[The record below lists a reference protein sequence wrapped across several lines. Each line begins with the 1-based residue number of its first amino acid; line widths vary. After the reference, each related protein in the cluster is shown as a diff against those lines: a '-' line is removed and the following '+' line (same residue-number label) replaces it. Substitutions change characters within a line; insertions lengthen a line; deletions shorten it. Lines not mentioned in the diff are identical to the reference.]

1 VVPPKSRVVWVLV
14 ALVLAAPAAQAAAGV
29 EPLRPDEIG
38 PFLDRVAAANRIY
51 SQDMVAYQ
59 EYDVRLLI
67 MHWHF
72 TGRVLKTSDV
82 AEVVLEG
89 APALFPKE
97 ISATLFEVADWL
109 ETFAIEYQGVES
121 LDGHLYHRFYGT
133 PLPGE
138 ESQTRWG
145 TIWVDP
151 KTFLINR
158 IQVQY
163 WWGRVTDPAGL
174 PYRRRVRAPGPPT
187 GACGPA
193 GHPGR
198 RALDRVPLPGAS
210 VAEEHG

>member
-1 VVPPKSRVVWVLV
+1 MVPPKSRVVWVLV

-163 WWGRVTDPAGL
+163 WWGRVTIQQVFRTEGEFVLLDHQQARVDPLGIQAD
-174 PYRRRVRAPGPPT
+174 VRWT
-187 GACGPA
+187 EY
-193 GHPGR
+193 HFLER
-198 RALDRVPLPGAS
+198 Q
-210 VAEEHG
+210 